1 MNFCA
6 KHKINL
12 FRTDDRFFAMQKKCY
27 LCLKIIMK
35 LL

>member
-12 FRTDDRFFAMQKKCY
+12 LRTVGRFFAVQKKNSY
-27 LCLKIIMK
+27 LCSK
-35 LL
+35 

>member
-12 FRTDDRFFAMQKKCY
+12 FRTDGRFFAVQKKKNSY
-27 LCLKIIMK
+27 LCKK
-35 LL
+35 QQ

>member
-12 FRTDDRFFAMQKKCY
+12 FRTDGRFFAVQKKTVTFAS
-27 LCLKIIMK
+27 K
-35 LL
+35 